1 MSRPR
6 GFADL
11 AGHTVGV
18 WGVGVEGAATR
29 NVLEQIGAT
38 VIAVDDAIHTDPT
51 VLQTANGGLEALH
64 NCDIVIKSPG
74 IPRRRDD
81 VLALE
86 ASGVPVTSATGIW
99 LAGTDRNLVIGVTG
113 TKGKSTT
120 TSLITFMLEACGVQ
134 ARSAGNIGL
143 PPFLAPDAADS
154 WTVLE
159 VSSFQAVDITDAP
172 GIVVLT
178 TLGEDHIDWHGS
190 LEQYRHDKLQLT
202 RAEGH
207 HLTVVPDD
215 VELLL
220 HRTEIGGELITVSE
234 DDPDLATTL
243 GLVGAHNAKNVALA
257 LRATAS
263 ALHRSIEEV
272 RTAALREASNFK
284 PLPGRL
290 TLIHRTFHDGLTTD
304 FIDDGLAT
312 NPLPVV
318 AAVRSFPGRHVAL
331 IVGGYD
337 RGVDYQPLADGLAD
351 CDATLTV
358 IAMGEAGAR
367 ISDEVNRR
375 ASDITTMMAADMTT
389 AVTYATQALE
399 STGGVVLFSPGA
411 PSFDHYQNWRERSDD
426 FTTNASRF

>member
-1 MSRPR
+1 VSRPR

-18 WGVGVEGAATR
+18 WGVGVEGRATR
-29 NVLEQIGAT
+29 DVLERIGAT
-38 VIAVDDAIHTDPT
+38 VVAVDDAVLDDPT
-51 VLQTANGGLEALH
+51 VLQTANGGLEALQ
-64 NCDIVIKSPG
+64 NCDLVIKSPG

-120 TSLITFMLEACGVQ
+120 TSLITFMLRACGVE

-143 PPFLAPDAADS
+143 PPFLSPDAANS

-215 VELLL
+215 PELLL
-220 HRTEIGGELITVSE
+220 HRSEIGGELVTVAE
-234 DDPDLATTL
+234 TDLELATTL
-243 GLVGAHNAKNVALA
+243 GLVGEHNAKNVALA

-263 ALHRSIEEV
+263 ALHRPVEEV
-272 RTAALREASNFK
+272 RKAALRDASNFE

-290 TLIHRTFHDGLTTD
+290 TLVHRSHRNGITTD
-304 FIDDGLAT
+304 FLDDGLAT
-312 NPLPVV
+312 NPLPVI
-318 AAVRSFPGRHVAL
+318 AAVQSFPDCHVAL
-331 IVGGYD
+331 IVGGFD
-337 RGVDYQPLADGLAD
+337 RGVDYRPLAEGLAD
-351 CDATLTV
+351 CDAVLTV
-358 IAMGEAGAR
+358 IAMGEAGLR
-367 ISDEVNRR
+367 ICDELNRR
-375 ASDITTMMAADMTT
+375 APNLTTMTAADMAT
-389 AVTYATQALE
+389 AVTYATQALQV
-399 STGGVVLFSPGA
+399 TGGVVLFSPGA

-426 FTTNASRF
+426 FTANASRF

>member
-18 WGVGVEGAATR
+18 WGVGVEGRAAR
-29 NVLEQIGAT
+29 DVLERIGAT
-38 VIAVDDAIHTDPT
+38 VVAVDDAVLDDPT
-51 VLQTANGGLEALH
+51 VLPTANSGLAALQ
-64 NCDIVIKSPG
+64 NCDLVIKSPG

-81 VLALE
+81 VLTLE
-86 ASGVPVTSATGIW
+86 ASGVPITSATGIW

-120 TSLITFMLEACGVQ
+120 TSLITFMLEACGVE

-143 PPFLAPDAADS
+143 PPFLSPDAADS

-207 HLTVVPDD
+207 HLTVLPDD
-215 VELLL
+215 PELLL
-220 HRTEIGGELITVSE
+220 HRAEIGGELVTVAE
-234 DDPDLATTL
+234 TDPELATTL

-263 ALHRSIEEV
+263 ALHRPVEEV
-272 RTAALREASNFK
+272 RMVALRNASNFE

-290 TLIHRTFHDGLTTD
+290 TLIHRSYRNGATTD

-318 AAVRSFPGRHVAL
+318 AAVRSFPGSQVAL
-331 IVGGYD
+331 VVGGFD
-337 RGVDYQPLADGLAD
+337 RGVDYRPLAEGLAD
-351 CDATLTV
+351 CDAVLTV
-358 IAMGEAGAR
+358 IAMGEAGRR
-367 ISDEVNRR
+367 ITDELLRHAPNVTIM
-375 ASDITTMMAADMTT
+375 AAADMAT
-389 AVTYATQALE
+389 AVASAAQALE
-399 STGGVVLFSPGA
+399 GTGGVVLFSPGA

-426 FTTNASRF
+426 FTANARHF

>member
-18 WGVGVEGAATR
+18 WGVGVEGSATR
-29 NVLEQIGAT
+29 KVLDQIGAT
-38 VIAVDDAIHTDPT
+38 VIAVDDAVQEDSS
-51 VLQTANGGLEALH
+51 VLQTTNGGLEALQ

-120 TSLITFMLEACGVQ
+120 TSLITFMLRACGVE

-143 PPFLAPDAADS
+143 PPFLSIDAADS

-178 TLGEDHIDWHGS
+178 TLGEDHVDWHGS

-215 VELLL
+215 PELLL
-220 HRTEIGGELITVSE
+220 HREEIGGELVTVVE
-234 DDPDLATTL
+234 TDPELSTAL
-243 GLVGAHNAKNVALA
+243 GLVGAHNARNVALA
-257 LRATAS
+257 LRATAC
-263 ALHRSIEEV
+263 ALHRTIGDV
-272 RTAALREASNFK
+272 RTATLRLAATFE

-290 TLIHRTFHDGLTTD
+290 TLIHRTYRSGLTTD
-304 FIDDGLAT
+304 FVDDGLAT

-337 RGVDYQPLADGLAD
+337 RGVDYRLLAQGLAD
-351 CDATLTV
+351 CEAVLTV

-367 ISDEVNRR
+367 ISDEINRR
-375 ASDITTMMAADMTT
+375 SPRITTMSASDMAT
-389 AVTYATQALE
+389 AVTSAAEVLNE
-399 STGGVVLFSPGA
+399 TGGVVLFSPGA
-411 PSFDHYQNWRERSDD
+411 PSFDHYQDWRERSAD
-426 FTTNASRF
+426 FTKYATQL

>member
-29 NVLEQIGAT
+29 EVLEQFGAT
-38 VIAVDDAIHTDPT
+38 VIAVDDAVHADPS
-51 VLQTANGGLEALH
+51 VLQTANGGLAALQR
-64 NCDIVIKSPG
+64 CDIVIKSPG
-74 IPRRRDD
+74 IPRRRED

-120 TSLITFMLEACGVQ
+120 TSLIAFMLRACGVE

-143 PPFLAPDAADS
+143 PPFLAPDAVDG

-178 TLGEDHIDWHGS
+178 TLGEDHVDWHGS

-207 HLTVVPDD
+207 HLTVMPDD
-215 VELLL
+215 PELLL
-220 HRTEIGGELITVSE
+220 HRAEIGGELVTVAE
-234 DDPDLATTL
+234 IDPELATSL

-263 ALHRSIEEV
+263 ALHRSVAEV
-272 RTAALREASNFK
+272 RSAALRNTSNFE

-290 TLIHRTFHDGLTTD
+290 TLVHRTYRNGVTTD

-312 NPLPVV
+312 NPLPVI
-318 AAVRSFPGRHVAL
+318 AAVQSFPSSNVAL
-331 IVGGYD
+331 IVGGFD
-337 RGVDYQPLADGLAD
+337 RGVDYRPLAEGLAD
-351 CDATLTV
+351 CDAVLTV
-358 IAMGEAGAR
+358 IAMGEAGLR
-367 ISDEVNRR
+367 ISDELNRR
-375 ASDITTMMAADMTT
+375 APQLTTMTAPDMAT
-389 AVTYATQALE
+389 AVTYAAQVLE
-399 STGGVVLFSPGA
+399 VTGGVVLFSPGA

-426 FTTNASRF
+426 FTANTSRF

>member
-1 MSRPR
+1 VSRPR

-18 WGVGVEGAATR
+18 WGVGVEGQATR
-29 NVLEQIGAT
+29 DVLERIGAT
-38 VIAVDDAIHTDPT
+38 VVAVDDAVLDDPT
-51 VLQTANGGLEALH
+51 VLQTANGGLEALQ
-64 NCDIVIKSPG
+64 NCDLVIKSPG

-120 TSLITFMLEACGVQ
+120 TSLITFMLRACGVE

-143 PPFLAPDAADS
+143 PPFLSPDAADS

-215 VELLL
+215 PELLL
-220 HRTEIGGELITVSE
+220 HRSEIGGELVTVAE
-234 DDPDLATTL
+234 TDPELATTL

-263 ALHRSIEEV
+263 ALHRPVEEV
-272 RTAALREASNFK
+272 RKAALRDASNFE

-290 TLIHRTFHDGLTTD
+290 TLVHRSHRNGITTD
-304 FIDDGLAT
+304 FLDDGLAT
-312 NPLPVV
+312 NPLPVI
-318 AAVRSFPGRHVAL
+318 AAVQSFPGCHVAL
-331 IVGGYD
+331 IVGGFD
-337 RGVDYQPLADGLAD
+337 RGVDYRPLAEGLAD
-351 CDATLTV
+351 CDAVLTV
-358 IAMGEAGAR
+358 IAMGEAGRR
-367 ISDEVNRR
+367 ITDELLRR
-375 ASDITTMMAADMTT
+375 APNVTTMAAADMAT
-389 AVTYATQALE
+389 AVTYAAQALE

-411 PSFDHYQNWRERSDD
+411 PSFDHYQNWRERSED
-426 FTTNASRF
+426 FTANASRF